1 MGTEREVM
9 TQNSVK
15 SSSVDSGSVNRDKVR
30 AEDAGSKVSK
40 ISQPI
45 ASGETVKKDSVEDN
59 VTLSVILFYLSD
71 LFRLPKTSSL
81 DISILAMWM
90 R

>member
-1 MGTEREVM
+1 M

-30 AEDAGSKVSK
+30 AEDVGSKVPK

-45 ASGETVKKDSVEDN
+45 ASGETVKKDSVEVD
-59 VTLSVILFYLSD
+59 VTLFVILFYLSD
-71 LFRLPKTSSL
+71 FLRLPNTSSL
-81 DISILAMWM
+81 EISILAMWM

>member
-1 MGTEREVM
+1 M
-9 TQNSVK
+9 TQNSVR

-30 AEDAGSKVSK
+30 AEDVPK

-45 ASGETVKKDSVEDN
+45 ASGETVKKDSVEVD
-59 VTLSVILFYLSD
+59 VTLFVILFYLSD
-71 LFRLPKTSSL
+71 FLRLPNTSSL
-81 DISILAMWM
+81 EISILAMWM

>member
-1 MGTEREVM
+1 M

-30 AEDAGSKVSK
+30 AEDAGSKVPK

-45 ASGETVKKDSVEDN
+45 ASGETVKKDSVKVN
-59 VTLSVILFYLSD
+59 VS
-71 LFRLPKTSSL
+71 
-81 DISILAMWM
+81 
-90 R
+90 

>member
-1 MGTEREVM
+1 M

-30 AEDAGSKVSK
+30 AEDVGSKVPK

-45 ASGETVKKDSVEDN
+45 ASGETVKKDSVKVN
-59 VTLSVILFYLSD
+59 VS
-71 LFRLPKTSSL
+71 
-81 DISILAMWM
+81 
-90 R
+90 